1 LEFVHARFPEHS
13 LNLIGHSMG
22 GSIATKTAFKIE
34 KEMGHSPLSKALQ
47 SIFIIDV
54 VEGTAIEAL
63 PFMHQIVQNRPNK
76 FKDITSVIKYGIS
89 SG

>member
-1 LEFVHARFPEHS
+1 MHARYPEHS

-34 KEMGHSPLSKALQ
+34 QEMSHSPLSKALQ

-63 PFMHQIVQNRPNK
+63 PFMHQIVQNRPKK